1 MNWKQNYLHVILC
14 ILLVLK
20 YYVMIREP
28 FEKISGFMT
37 LLQPR
42 EIPKVKI
49 LFFEGPIT
57 YIKSMQ
63 HVEA

>member
-1 MNWKQNYLHVILC
+1 MNWKQNYLHVILR

-49 LFFEGPIT
+49 LFLKAQLLT
-57 YIKSMQ
+57 
-63 HVEA
+63 